1 MQNRHGP
8 SGDSHWATGRNAKR
22 GCTSTLCFS
31 TLDSMM
37 QSRVKTHYLFPQAAL
52 QPKSLAG
59 QEKGEERIG
68 NTVEPFDEPGGNF
81 RATRRDASLS
91 VPGVVARRS

>member
-1 MQNRHGP
+1 
-8 SGDSHWATGRNAKR
+8 
-22 GCTSTLCFS
+22 
-31 TLDSMM
+31 MM

-68 NTVEPFDEPGGNF
+68 NTVEPFDERGGNF
-81 RATRRDASLS
+81 RSNPKGREPFGRWRCCSSLMI
-91 VPGVVARRS
+91 V